1 MRYLICLILV
11 VSTSLHAGAIHKW
24 VDENGNVHYGDA
36 PPVTTKSE
44 SVSVQSAPSN
54 PGKALPRLSTEEA
67 DAPGASGDA
76 SASADP
82 ESTSD
87 EEAQFICESA
97 RNDLNII
104 NTNSNIQLKLAD
116 GTTRYLSADEI
127 EQRRAASQAQVDRYC
142 N

>member
-67 DAPGASGDA
+67 DASGANDD
-76 SASADP
+76 ASADP
-82 ESTSD
+82 ESSSD
-87 EEAQFICESA
+87 EEAQSICASA

-104 NTNSNIQLKLAD
+104 NTNSKIQLNLAD